1 MNTPHP
7 QTTLFEDQKPVRV
20 TVPVRPDVLAAFQR
34 LAAAQGVSTGKA
46 MGEWLADTLEGV
58 EAMAGL
64 LEKARATPKLAV
76 QEIHSYALGLTDL
89 TSELLQQVKGRVPAD
104 GAGKR
109 ELRALADG
117 TRTLTPPVSNT
128 GGKVPKKP
136 KKGG

>member
-1 MNTPHP
+1 
-7 QTTLFEDQKPVRV
+7 
-20 TVPVRPDVLAAFQR
+20 
-34 LAAAQGVSTGKA
+34 

-64 LEKARATPKLAV
+64 LEKARAAPKMAV

-89 TSELLQQVKGRVPAD
+89 TSELIEQVKSRGAAGRSSEAKPHGRTAD
-104 GAGKR
+104 PR
-109 ELRALADG
+109 P
-117 TRTLTPPVSNT
+117 LTPPVSNT

>member
-89 TSELLQQVKGRVPAD
+89 TSELLQQVKGRVQAD

-109 ELRALADG
+109 ELRAPADG
-117 TRTLTPPVSNT
+117 ARTLPPPVSNT